1 MDSPV
6 QYLKQ
11 LPQDL
16 KRLPQGPVLRALD
29 WLNFSLADV
38 QTGVGPFLA
47 AALTSKGWNPAQI
60 GTFLTVGG
68 LLGVLLQGPAG
79 AFVDATRRKRAV
91 VCAGIVA
98 VVLASLLLAFGRT
111 FLPLAAAQLILGM
124 VGPFIGPAVTAITLG
139 LVGRALFDRQL
150 GRNHSFDSAGNVC
163 AALLMGWVG
172 WRFGIKTIFL
182 IVPLLSI
189 PAFIALAAIPSHEI
203 SYWRARGGS
212 ESGTEGA
219 PSKIGVIMGDRVLLA
234 FALSA
239 FLFHFANAAMLPQLG
254 ELLARGRARDA
265 APFMSAAVTVT
276 QLVVAVTASA
286 VGRLTTR
293 WGPRP
298 LLLIGFGAL
307 PIRGLLYALTNSTP
321 LLIAIQTL
329 DGLANSIFGVAS
341 AILIADRV
349 RGSGHFNLANGSLG
363 TVIGIGAALS
373 NTVAG
378 VVTQRLGF
386 QASFLVL
393 AAIALAAFL
402 FLLLFVR
409 NTSEKTTEPRAEP
422 ALGTS

>member
-6 QYLKQ
+6 
-11 LPQDL
+11 QDL
-16 KRLPQGPVLRALD
+16 KRLPRSPVLRALD

-68 LLGVLLQGPAG
+68 LLGVFLQGPAG
-79 AFVDATRRKRAV
+79 AFVDVTRRKRAV
-91 VCAGIVA
+91 VCGGIIA

-111 FLPLAAAQLILGM
+111 FFPVAAAQLILGM
-124 VGPFIGPAVTAITLG
+124 VGPFMGPAVTAITLG
-139 LVGRALFDRQL
+139 LVGRAMFDRQL

-189 PAFIALAAIPSHEI
+189 PAFIALAAIPSREI
-203 SYWRARGGS
+203 SYTRARGGS
-212 ESGTEGA
+212 ESGTDDA
-219 PSKIGVIMGDRVLLA
+219 PSKIAVILRDRVLIA

-254 ELLARGRARDA
+254 ELLARGRIRDA

-298 LLLIGFGAL
+298 LLLIGFGVL
-307 PIRGLLYALTNSTP
+307 PIRGVLYALTNSIP
-321 LLIAIQTL
+321 LLIAIQIL

-378 VVTQRLGF
+378 LVTQRLGF

-393 AAIALAAFL
+393 AAIALVAFL

-409 NTSEKTTEPRAEP
+409 NTNEKTPELKAEP
-422 ALGTS
+422 ALSTC